1 MEARKIVGWNLR
13 RLRTAR
19 GLTIEELGDQAMLD
33 PSSVARIERGT
44 ANPGIMTIE
53 KLAAA
58 LGVPLVEFVVEP
70 EGGKAPPRP
79 LRAGRKAK

>member
-1 MEARKIVGWNLR
+1 MEARKLVGWNLR

-19 GLTIEELGDQAMLD
+19 GLTIEELGDQAALD

-53 KLAAA
+53 KLAVA
-58 LGVPLVEFVVEP
+58 LGVGLAEFVVEP
-70 EGGKAPPRP
+70 GDGDEPPRP
-79 LRAGRKAK
+79 LKAGRKAK